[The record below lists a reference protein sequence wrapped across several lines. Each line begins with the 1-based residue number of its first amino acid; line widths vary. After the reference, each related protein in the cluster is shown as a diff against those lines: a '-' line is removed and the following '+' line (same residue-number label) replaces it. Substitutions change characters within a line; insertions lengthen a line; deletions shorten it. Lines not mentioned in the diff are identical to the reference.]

1 MSEQGRV
8 WDRQEGES
16 LLWFRRFTKYRLM
29 VPVHSLPEVWR
40 EEEPT
45 KNHEKPREDPPGDW
59 YRIAKQW
66 HWEERAAAW
75 DAYQDEQ
82 LEKQILAER
91 KKVLKSHYALM
102 HKRVQELDELATL
115 LRREIHEQKK
125 YYLTDVKQIGYGESA
140 ERVDLE
146 VFNDKLIS
154 EFRATLTDIAAEMG
168 ERVKTTKQEHS
179 GSLEVLQGAR
189 DALVS
194 DLEALPDASQSQE
207 HHTSAEANPL

>member
-1 MSEQGRV
+1 MSEQQQIWERM
-8 WDRQEGES
+8 EGES
-16 LLWFRRFTKYRLM
+16 PLWYRRFERYRLM
-29 VPVHSLPEVWR
+29 ELVRSIAAVFQ
-40 EEEPT
+40 EEET
-45 KNHEKPREDPPGDW
+45 ERNREKPRTKPTGDW
-59 YRIAKQW
+59 YEIAKQW
-66 HWEERAAAW
+66 QWEERAAAW

-115 LRREIHEQKK
+115 LRKEIHEKEK
-125 YYLTDVKQIGYGESA
+125 YYLTDVKQIGYGEFA

-168 ERVKTTKQEHS
+168 ERVKKQEVRVTTLPKEYINTPEDD
-179 GSLEVLQGAR
+179 GGAG
-189 DALVS
+189 
-194 DLEALPDASQSQE
+194 E
-207 HHTSAEANPL
+207 